1 MIQQTSFR
9 CLSWDEANL
18 FHSINWKMSLNDG
31 GGEEGREMN
40 STQGFV
46 NSTQGFVSTGAYDL
60 FILVACSK
68 LLNAP

>member
-1 MIQQTSFR
+1 
-9 CLSWDEANL
+9 
-18 FHSINWKMSLNDG
+18 MSLNDG

-46 NSTQGFVSTGAYDL
+46 STGTYDL

-68 LLNAP
+68 LLNAPWK